1 MHSYYIPNRSLAVEL
16 NSRDKVLYIYK
27 RDERPPSSEEI
38 EEGVL
43 SLIYDLLKCKID
55 AYGDVYKYIDYYDIG
70 DRLFI
75 SSFEDYIIISRVD
88 DPKLLSEFNG
98 KLWDEVLL
106 LDCLK
111 MFLLNER
118 YEPKP

>member
-1 MHSYYIPNRSLAVEL
+1 MLYYVPDRCLVIEL
-16 NSRDKVLYIYK
+16 NSIYKNIYIYRK
-27 RDERPPSSEEI
+27 DERPPSSEDI

-55 AYGDVYKYIDYYDIG
+55 SYGDVYKYNDYYDIG

-75 SSFEDYIIISRVD
+75 SSFEDYLLISRVD

-98 KLWDEVLL
+98 SLWDEVLL

-111 MFLLNER
+111 MFLLNVR
-118 YEPKP
+118 YEINS

>member
-1 MHSYYIPNRSLAVEL
+1 MYYIPNRSLVVEL
-16 NSRDKVLYIYK
+16 NSRDKNIYIYRK
-27 RDERPPSSEEI
+27 DERPPSSEEI

-43 SLIYDLLKCKID
+43 SLIYDLIKCKID
-55 AYGDVYKYIDYYDIG
+55 SYGDVYKFNDFYDIG

-75 SSFEDYIIISRVD
+75 CSFEDYLSISRVD
-88 DPKLLSEFNG
+88 DPKLLTEFNG
-98 KLWDEVLL
+98 ELWDEVLL